1 MASKFLVF
9 FYLWDD
15 DFLYTCYVHTTML
28 EEITVCNTAHCC
40 TRTCLQFQAVSRY
53 VGCSLVA
60 TVRWRSKNDIVSQ
73 LILWEPTHGRRSRRS
88 SARHQHSLT
97 NYRLTAVLWDRIF
110 HLSLPTDENGTDL
123 SNRCGCARQIEH
135 CTSGGSRRGDGG
147 PAPPLLLDQT
157 EARRSEKNFL
167 GDRPLPPPPLSQGLD
182 PAPICKNTLQLSVH
196 ITSWIL
202 LHKL

>member
-1 MASKFLVF
+1 
-9 FYLWDD
+9 
-15 DFLYTCYVHTTML
+15 ML

-40 TRTCLQFQAVSRY
+40 TRTCLQFKAVSRY

-97 NYRLTAVLWDRIF
+97 NYRVTAVLWDRIF

-123 SNRCGCARQIEH
+123 WNRCGCARQIEH
-135 CTSGGSRRGDGG
+135 CASDGSRGGDGEPG
-147 PAPPLLLDQT
+147 PPLTFRPNWGPKGRKNFFGRPAPPP
-157 EARRSEKNFL
+157 S
-167 GDRPLPPPPLSQGLD
+167 PLISRFGPG
-182 PAPICKNTLQLSVH
+182 TVYYM
-196 ITSWIL
+196 
-202 LHKL
+202 

>member
-1 MASKFLVF
+1 M
-9 FYLWDD
+9 
-15 DFLYTCYVHTTML
+15 
-28 EEITVCNTAHCC
+28 
-40 TRTCLQFQAVSRY
+40 
-53 VGCSLVA
+53 A

-73 LILWEPTHGRRSRRS
+73 QILWEPTHGRRSRRS

-97 NYRLTAVLWDRIF
+97 NYRVTAVLWDRIF

-135 CTSGGSRRGDGG
+135 CTSGGSRGEDGG
-147 PAPPLLLDQT
+147 LGSPLT
-157 EARRSEKNFL
+157 FRPNWGPKGRKNFF
-167 GDRPLPPPPLSQGLD
+167 GRPAPPPLSQGLD
-182 PAPICKNTLQLSVH
+182 PALCTICKNILQLSVQ